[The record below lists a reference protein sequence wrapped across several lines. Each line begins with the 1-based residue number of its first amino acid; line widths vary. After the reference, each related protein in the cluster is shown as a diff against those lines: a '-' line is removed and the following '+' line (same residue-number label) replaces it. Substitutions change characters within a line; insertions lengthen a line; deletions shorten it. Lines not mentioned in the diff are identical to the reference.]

1 MDKTYDPSNIEQRLY
16 AHWESQGWFSPN
28 HTGEPYCIMIPP
40 PNVTGNLHMGHAFQH
55 TLMDALIRYHG
66 MCGKD
71 TLWQPGSDHAGIA
84 TQMVVERQ
92 LAAQGVDRITLGR
105 DAFIDK
111 VWEWKAQSG
120 GIISQQMRRLG
131 DAVDWSRERFTMD
144 AGLSAAVVEIFV
156 RLYRDDLIYRGKRLV
171 NWDPVLHTAISDLE
185 VENREEQGSLWHLR
199 YPLAEGATTLDGQTF
214 LVVATTRPETLL
226 GDTAV
231 AVHPEDS
238 RYQHLVGKTVTLP
251 LVGRALPIVADT
263 SVDPEFGTGA
273 VKITPAHDFNDYQLG
288 KRHQAP
294 LINIFDASAQVLTA
308 GEAFYYD
315 GTARTDLNTEFPKF
329 VHGLD
334 RFTARQAIVTEL
346 QQQGLLAEVA
356 AHSLKAPYGDRSG
369 VIVEPW
375 LTDQWYVR
383 TEPLAKPAI
392 AAVESGNIRFVPKQW
407 ENTYFAWLRDIEDW
421 CISRQLWWGH
431 QIPAWYDTEGNI
443 YVGRDEK
450 EVRQHYKLP
459 HEVALARD
467 PDVLDTWF
475 SSALW
480 TFSTLGWPEQTPDLK
495 RFHPTQVLVTGFD
508 IIFFWVARMIM
519 FTLYV
524 MRDENGVPEVPFQDV
539 YVTGLI
545 RDEFGQKMSKSK
557 GNVIDPLDLI
567 DGISVDDLV
576 LKRTSGLMQPQ
587 QAADIE
593 QATRGAFPT
602 GFPTSGT
609 DALRFT
615 LTSLATT
622 GRDVKFDLKRLAGYR
637 NFCNKLWNAARFV
650 RMQTLDEHNQP
661 LFDTQ
666 QALPD
671 LNQLTGV
678 ERWMWSRLQHTSA
691 LLNQHLTQ
699 YRFDLAS
706 QALYDFVWNEYCD
719 WFVELSK
726 LQLRDEALTAAQKA
740 QIRHSLVHILEHILR
755 LAHPFMPFI
764 TEEIWLSMRPLTECL
779 EPTITQRPYPQAQA
793 ERVDAEAEADV
804 CWIQDLVTAVRTL
817 RAENNIAPSKLVDLI
832 LQTDD
837 GAPKARVAAYESLLK
852 GLTRCASVQWLSQA
866 EPTPAA
872 ATQVLGEV
880 RVLIPL
886 AGLVDVGAELSRLDK
901 QIEKQQMLQLQ
912 LENKLNNER
921 FVAQAPAEVV
931 AQTREKW
938 AELGAQTQLLQ
949 QQRAQLAESI

>member
-1 MDKTYDPSNIEQRLY
+1 MDKTYDPSSIEQRLY
-16 AHWESQGWFSPN
+16 SHWENQGWFSPK

-40 PNVTGNLHMGHAFQH
+40 PNVTGSLHMGHAFQH
-55 TLMDALIRYHG
+55 TLMDALIRYHK
-66 MCGKD
+66 MSGKD

-92 LAAQGVDRITLGR
+92 LAAQGVDRNSLGR
-105 DAFIDK
+105 EAFIDK

-120 GIISQQMRRLG
+120 GTISQQMRRMG

-144 AGLSAAVVEIFV
+144 EGLSNAVVEIFV

-185 VENREEQGSLWHLR
+185 VENREEQGSLWHIR
-199 YPLAEGATTLDGQTF
+199 YPLAEGAHTLSGEPF

-238 RYQHLVGKTVTLP
+238 RYQHLIGKTVTLP
-251 LVGRALPIVADT
+251 LVGRALPIVADA

-294 LINIFDASAQVLTA
+294 LINIFDASAQVLSA
-308 GEAFYYD
+308 GEAFHYD
-315 GTARTDLNTEFPKF
+315 GTPRTDINTAFPEF
-329 VHGLD
+329 VQGLD
-334 RFTARQAIVTEL
+334 RFAARQAIVAEL
-346 QQQGLLAEVA
+346 EQQGLLAEVA
-356 AHSLKAPYGDRSG
+356 AHTLNAPYGDRSG

-392 AAVESGNIRFVPKQW
+392 AAVEEGKIRFVPKQW

-431 QIPAWYDTEGNI
+431 QIPAWYDDQGNI
-443 YVGRDEK
+443 YVGRDEA
-450 EVRQHYKLP
+450 ELRQHYG
-459 HEVALARD
+459 LAESVTLERD

-480 TFSTLGWPEQTPDLK
+480 TFSTLGWPAQTPELK

-524 MRDENGVPEVPFQDV
+524 MRDEQGVPEVPFQDV

-545 RDEFGQKMSKSK
+545 RDENGQKMSKSK

-567 DGISVDDLV
+567 DGISADDLV
-576 LKRTSGLMQPQ
+576 RKRTEGMMQPQ
-587 QAADIE
+587 KAAAIE
-593 QATRGAFPT
+593 AATRAAYPE

-622 GRDVKFDLKRLAGYR
+622 GRDVKFDVKRLAGYR

-650 RMQTLDEHNQP
+650 RMQTLDEHDQP
-661 LFDTQ
+661 LFDPTQ
-666 QALPD
+666 AFFD
-671 LNQLTGV
+671 VTQLTGV

-691 LLNQHLTQ
+691 ALNQHLAQ

-726 LQLRDEALTAAQKA
+726 LQLRDEALSDIQKA
-740 QIRHSLVHILEHILR
+740 QIRLSLVHILEHILR

-764 TEEIWLSMRPLTECL
+764 TEEIWLAIRPLTGCT
-779 EPTITQRPYPQAQA
+779 EPTLMHRAYPQYAA
-793 ERVDAEAEADV
+793 ERIDTEAEADV
-804 CWIQDLVTAVRTL
+804 SWMQQLVTAVRTL
-817 RAENNIAPSKLVDLI
+817 RAENNIAPSKPVALI

-837 GAPKARVAAYESLLK
+837 ATPKARVEAYAGLLK
-852 GLTRCASVQWLSQA
+852 GLTRCESISWLSQA
-866 EPTPAA
+866 EQTPAA

-880 RVLIPL
+880 RVLMPL
-886 AGLVDVGAELSRLDK
+886 AGLVDVSAELSRLEK
-901 QIEKQQMLQLQ
+901 QIEKQQAQQAQ
-912 LENKLNNER
+912 LENKLSNER

-931 AQTREKW
+931 DQARQKLAELKAQTE
-938 AELGAQTQLLQ
+938 LLQ
-949 QQRAQLAESI
+949 QQRAQLAQ